1 MKNYFSYWEILLR
14 RIKAISHDMK
24 SVFMGSFVFKG
35 LQAWSQGS
43 AAGRTLGMRTKTRER
58 KNNISL

>member
-35 LQAWSQGS
+35 SSWCVLTRDPTFVDSVAL
-43 AAGRTLGMRTKTRER
+43 RTPER